1 MFLILMCYSVMIVV
15 FYVRVLLIWCPQRRQ
30 LVKAS
35 QPIAARTVSH
45 PGLVHTIHSCT
56 CIVLLCTGGG
66 RGGGRGGS
74 GGGGRGQGGKRNIQ
88 FSFIL
93 FMCLPICSRYRTIPK
108 WRGSSCSSFITA
120 STSLLS
126 LNSADGAFGDRQAA
140 QCFGNLFSS
149 LRDW

>member
-74 GGGGRGQGGKRNIQ
+74 GGGGQRAGGEEKHSVQFYLVHVSTNLLKIQ
-88 FSFIL
+88 NNSKVTRIL
-93 FMCLPICSRYRTIPK
+93 L
-108 WRGSSCSSFITA
+108 
-120 STSLLS
+120 
-126 LNSADGAFGDRQAA
+126 
-140 QCFGNLFSS
+140 
-149 LRDW
+149 